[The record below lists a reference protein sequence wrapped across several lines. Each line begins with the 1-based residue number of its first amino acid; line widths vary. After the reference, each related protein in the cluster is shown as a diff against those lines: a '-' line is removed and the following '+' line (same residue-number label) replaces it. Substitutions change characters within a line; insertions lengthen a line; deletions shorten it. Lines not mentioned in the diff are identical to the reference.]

1 MTAEEA
7 ILACMLT
14 DEIAAREGSSRLM
27 ASDFVLPAHIRIFTA
42 ICEDIL
48 AGILPDIVTVTR
60 RCKQDAVQI
69 MDLSSSISST
79 ANYKEYIQAVIEES
93 SLRKLKAMGVD
104 LQNSIDI
111 NQAADDVAHELT
123 GIHNRMLAADDYSA
137 RASVELAIKSFMDRA
152 AGTNPGIDTPVH
164 KLTTIT
170 GGWQSSDLII
180 IAARPSIGKT
190 AFAIACMNTAISQ
203 SKSVIFFSLEMSRE
217 RIMDRMIIGRAG
229 VDALYYRAGSLPDES
244 YMRVKEAAA
253 YYREAPLWIYDK
265 GMVGIGE
272 VEAFC
277 LTKKKE
283 GQCDMVIID
292 YIQLMQTRQ
301 IKGRTRDGELAE
313 LSRSLKM
320 LAKELNVP
328 VIVLSQLN
336 REVEKRS
343 NKRPILADLRES
355 GAIEQ
360 DADIVLM
367 LYRAAYYGEQSVKI
381 GNGEISSLGIGEVI
395 IAKHRNGETGIEYWT
410 HNDSLTRIGG
420 YPSIEFEYQSYGN

>member
-1 MTAEEA
+1 
-7 ILACMLT
+7 
-14 DEIAAREGSSRLM
+14 
-27 ASDFVLPAHIRIFTA
+27 
-42 ICEDIL
+42 
-48 AGILPDIVTVTR
+48 
-60 RCKQDAVQI
+60 
-69 MDLSSSISST
+69 
-79 ANYKEYIQAVIEES
+79 
-93 SLRKLKAMGVD
+93 
-104 LQNSIDI
+104 
-111 NQAADDVAHELT
+111 
-123 GIHNRMLAADDYSA
+123 
-137 RASVELAIKSFMDRA
+137 
-152 AGTNPGIDTPVH
+152 
-164 KLTTIT
+164 
-170 GGWQSSDLII
+170 
-180 IAARPSIGKT
+180 
-190 AFAIACMNTAISQ
+190 
-203 SKSVIFFSLEMSRE
+203 
-217 RIMDRMIIGRAG
+217 
-229 VDALYYRAGSLPDES
+229 
-244 YMRVKEAAA
+244 
-253 YYREAPLWIYDK
+253 
-265 GMVGIGE
+265 
-272 VEAFC
+272 
-277 LTKKKE
+277 
-283 GQCDMVIID
+283 MVIID